1 MNNKFLKNSSQKEL
15 KSIHKPK
22 GGRKAPSKGRK
33 MTQTQ
38 TKTKNQ
44 IEISYPSRY
53 KVIIYNN
60 DVTPVDYVLQLLVN
74 IFNKTI
80 KEASN
85 IVEQIH
91 NNGKGVAGLY
101 SLEVAQQKVNECIIL
116 NAKHNYPLDVD
127 LEEA

>member
-1 MNNKFLKNSSQKEL
+1 
-15 KSIHKPK
+15 
-22 GGRKAPSKGRK
+22 